1 MKLIPLIALSIFA
14 VAAPVTAA
22 SAQSGPVGT
31 ACEGDIASLC
41 AGKTHS
47 GEVRACLQADYAK
60 VSVACKTA
68 LDNTG
73 GGRGPGLGPRR

>member
-1 MKLIPLIALSIFA
+1 MKLIALIALSFFA
-14 VAAPVTAA
+14 VAAPLTAA

-31 ACEGDIASLC
+31 ACEGDIAALC
-41 AGKTHS
+41 AGKAH
-47 GEVRACLQADYAK
+47 GGDVRACLQANYAK
-60 VSVACKTA
+60 VSAACKTA